1 MSFTH
6 RLPFVLPLLLVS
18 SSIAGEITVEP
29 RPFTLEK
36 TFSASILPVDGA
48 VPVKIEPEGWADF
61 EIVEIAEHGAR
72 VAKGATLVRFD
83 AESIDRKLADA
94 RRAAESGALS
104 LAQAIQDLKHLEQTS
119 PHRLEALKRAAETAK
134 EENAYFVKTRRKASE
149 ESAAQGL
156 ERRKQMLSNQQEE
169 LRQLQKM
176 YEADDLTEDTEEIIL
191 VRQKD
196 DVAAA
201 EFALRMEQLDYQRTL
216 EVTLPREAIALANAE
231 RDAAIALAKAEQ
243 DIPRS
248 IALKKLEIESF
259 KTSADREKEALADL
273 ERDRSLFEVKAPAD
287 GWFYHG
293 AIENGRW
300 TTGEAVKALVP
311 HGRPSPNRV
320 FATFV
325 PAASKL
331 GLSAFVDEATARS
344 LKPDLGGIAVLPGRE
359 DLEVPVKLSRLAT
372 LPGADGSYA
381 VELTASWAKDSTPAA
396 GSSATIRLIA
406 YERPAA
412 LAAPTK
418 ALSYGTDG
426 WTLEVKLADGKTER
440 RPVKRGRVSGET
452 TEILGGIEAG
462 QVIIT
467 PDK

>member
-1 MSFTH
+1 MSLLQ
-6 RLPFVLPLLLVS
+6 RLPIVFPLLFAS
-18 SSIAGEITVEP
+18 SSFAGEMTVEP
-29 RPFTLEK
+29 RPFVVEK
-36 TFSASILPVDGA
+36 SFNASILPAVGA
-48 VPVKIEPEGWADF
+48 VPLRIEPKAWTDF
-61 EIVEIAEHGAR
+61 EIVEIADHGTK

-94 RRAAESGALS
+94 RRARESGLLS
-104 LAQAIQDLKHLEQTS
+104 LAQAEQDLKHLEQTA
-119 PHRLEALKRAAETAK
+119 PHRMEAIKRAAETAR
-134 EENAYFVKTRRKASE
+134 EENAYFVKTRRKAAE
-149 ESAAQGL
+149 ESAAQDL

-169 LRQLQKM
+169 LRQLKKM

-216 EVTLPREAIALANAE
+216 EVTLPREAIALANSE

-248 IALKKLEIESF
+248 IALKKLELAAL
-259 KTSADREKEALADL
+259 KTSAERETEALADL
-273 ERDRSLFEVKAPAD
+273 EKDRTLFEIKAPAD

-293 AIENGRW
+293 AVENGRW
-300 TTGEAVKALVP
+300 ITGEAVKALVP
-311 HGRPSPNRV
+311 HGRPLPNRV
-320 FATFV
+320 FATFL
-325 PAASKL
+325 PAAVTL
-331 GLSAFVDEATARS
+331 GLHAYVDEATARS
-344 LKPDLGGIAVLPGRE
+344 LKPDLTGIAVLSGRE
-359 DLEVPVKLSRLAT
+359 DLETQVKLTRLST
-372 LPGADGSYA
+372 LPEPDGTHA
-381 VELTASWAKDSTPAA
+381 VELSATWAKDATPAA
-396 GSSATIRLIA
+396 GSVATVRLIA

-412 LAAPTK
+412 LAVPTK
-418 ALSYGTDG
+418 ALTYGADG

-452 TEILGGIEAG
+452 TEILGGIDAG